1 MISVPL
7 IDELRETRRR
17 LADECAGDLDRY
29 AEMLRQVSERIS
41 GQYIR
46 SPLRSPPFTTAAT
59 NSARLCA
66 IQRPGA
72 HSVQTTPGLLFLP
85 GPAWE
90 LGNANMFS
98 PAAGSDERTFEFR
111 QPSG

>member
-29 AEMLRQVSERIS
+29 AEMLRQVSERIP

-46 SPLRSPPFTTAAT
+46 SPLTPENHRAVREPPLPQ
-59 NSARLCA
+59 SA
-66 IQRPGA
+66 G
-72 HSVQTTPGLLFLP
+72 PGL
-85 GPAWE
+85 
-90 LGNANMFS
+90 S
-98 PAAGSDERTFEFR
+98 SAG
-111 QPSG
+111 G

>member
-29 AEMLRQVSERIS
+29 AEMLRQVSERIP

-46 SPLRSPPFTTAAT
+46 SPLTPKQERAVAERPQAQ
-59 NSARLCA
+59 SAG
-66 IQRPGA
+66 Q
-72 HSVQTTPGLLFLP
+72 GL
-85 GPAWE
+85 
-90 LGNANMFS
+90 S
-98 PAAGSDERTFEFR
+98 S
-111 QPSG
+111 SGG

>member
-29 AEMLRQVSERIS
+29 AEMLRQVSERIP

-46 SPLRSPPFTTAAT
+46 SPLTPEDHRAVPE
-59 NSARLCA
+59 
-66 IQRPGA
+66 RPQTQ
-72 HSVQTTPGLLFLP
+72 SVGPGL
-85 GPAWE
+85 
-90 LGNANMFS
+90 S
-98 PAAGSDERTFEFR
+98 
-111 QPSG
+111 

>member
-29 AEMLRQVSERIS
+29 AEMLRAVSQRIP

-46 SPLRSPPFTTAAT
+46 SPLTSEDHRVVPEQPQPQSVE
-59 NSARLCA
+59 
-66 IQRPGA
+66 PG
-72 HSVQTTPGLLFLP
+72 
-85 GPAWE
+85 
-90 LGNANMFS
+90 
-98 PAAGSDERTFEFR
+98 
-111 QPSG
+111 